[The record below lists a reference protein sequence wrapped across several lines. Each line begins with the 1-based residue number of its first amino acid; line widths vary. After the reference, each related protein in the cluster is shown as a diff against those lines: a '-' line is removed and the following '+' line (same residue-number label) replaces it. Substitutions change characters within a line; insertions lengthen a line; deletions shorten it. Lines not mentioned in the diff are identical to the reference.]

1 MRLYISNKC
10 LKVLGVISEEK
21 QPMPGQKR
29 ASLLFQCLRTNYLLT
44 TSCQAAPIAKPVSVC
59 RLCCQRPSQQAG
71 SFVRLRDR

>member
-44 TSCQAAPIAKPVSVC
+44 TSCQAAPDRKSV
-59 RLCCQRPSQQAG
+59 
-71 SFVRLRDR
+71 V